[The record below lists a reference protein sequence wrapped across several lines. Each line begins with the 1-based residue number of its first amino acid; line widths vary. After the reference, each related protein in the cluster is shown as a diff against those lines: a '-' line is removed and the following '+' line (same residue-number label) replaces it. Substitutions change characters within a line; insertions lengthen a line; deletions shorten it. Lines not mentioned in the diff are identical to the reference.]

1 MTTITDKEIA
11 TEIPLTDIIDATDEI
26 PGVENEIEGVLEVPE
41 APSQSSENIAT
52 TLEHIDASVVNISDQ
67 LHLMYER
74 IDRHVLSD
82 KSKDE
87 AFERLYSELEG
98 YKKNSAFESVRPLFI
113 DLILLF
119 DRIAIL
125 TEEADKNGD
134 TNCSDIL
141 GTISAELVEIL
152 YRRDIEMV
160 FSDSETFS
168 PTNQRAIGVER
179 TEIETEN
186 NQIARIVRKGFRC
199 GERLIRPEEIIV
211 KKYSVPRSADQETG
225 K

>member
-1 MTTITDKEIA
+1 MTTITYKEVA
-11 TEIPLTDIIDATDEI
+11 TEIPLTDVIDATDEI
-26 PGVENEIEGVLEVPE
+26 PDVENDIEYLPEIPE
-41 APSQSSENIAT
+41 ALSQSPENIAV
-52 TLEHIDASVVNISDQ
+52 TLEHIDASVVSISDQ
-67 LHLMYER
+67 LHHMYER
-74 IDRHVLSD
+74 LDRHVLSD

-125 TEEADKNGD
+125 TEEAGKNADK
-134 TNCSDIL
+134 NCSDIL
-141 GTISAELVEIL
+141 GTISEELLEIL
-152 YRRDIEMV
+152 YRRDIEV
-160 FSDSETFS
+160 VISDSETFS
-168 PTNQRAIGVER
+168 PTTQRAIGVER
-179 TEIETEN
+179 TEIEAEN

-199 GERLIRPEEIIV
+199 GERLVRPEEIIV
-211 KKYSVPRSADQETG
+211 KKYSVPRSADQETD